1 MHAGSVIIVT
11 YNSAEHIASCLKAL
25 ADETRW
31 QIILIDNASVD
42 STIQRAREGGVN
54 VRIVSNPA
62 NVGFAAALNQGAKMA
77 SGEVLLVLN
86 PDVIITAGS
95 LSKLAETLSQ
105 GGVGAATGM
114 LVGLDGSPALGF
126 NVRRFPT
133 LGRMLAEVLLL
144 NRLWKR
150 NPLNREYRCLDFD
163 HSALQEIEQ
172 PAGACLGVKRDV
184 WESLGGFD
192 EAFYPVWFEDV
203 DFCRR
208 LHLCGWKI
216 IYCPA
221 AVFIHSGGHSVNQL
235 PFHERQVFWYRNML
249 HYFAKHYSHGET
261 TILRFGVILGV
272 IWRALLSLAGFRPSG
287 VSRGE
292 AVRAYSHVLWRY
304 GLHRDSGETEN
315 KSHKVGSFVS

>member
-1 MHAGSVIIVT
+1 MHSGSVIIVT
-11 YNSAEHIASCLKAL
+11 YNSEEHIASCLKAL
-25 ADETRW
+25 AGETPW
-31 QIILIDNASVD
+31 PIILIDNASVD
-42 STIQRAREGGVN
+42 STIQRARESGVN

-62 NVGFAAALNQGAKMA
+62 NIGFAAALNQGVKTAT
-77 SGEVLLVLN
+77 GEVLLVLN

-95 LSKLAETLSQ
+95 LSKLADTLSKDE
-105 GGVGAATGM
+105 VGAATGM

-133 LGRMLAEVLLL
+133 LARMLAEVLLL
-144 NRLWKR
+144 NRLWKG
-150 NPLNREYRCLDFD
+150 NPINRQYRCLDLD
-163 HSALQEIEQ
+163 YGSPQEIEQ
-172 PAGACLGVKRDV
+172 PAGACLVVKRDV

-208 LHLCGWKI
+208 LRLHGWKT
-216 IYCPA
+216 IYYPA

-235 PFHERQVFWYRNML
+235 SFYDRQVFWYRNML
-249 HYFAKHYSHGET
+249 HYFAKHHSHRET

-272 IWRALLSLAGFRPSG
+272 ILRALLSLAGFQPSG
-287 VSRGE
+287 VGPGE
-292 AVRAYSHVLWRY
+292 AIRAYSHVLWRY
-304 GLHRDSGETEN
+304 GLRGDISMAEN

>member
-1 MHAGSVIIVT
+1 MHAGSIIIVT
-11 YNSAEHIASCLKAL
+11 YNSEEHIASCLKAL
-25 ADETRW
+25 AAETQW

-54 VRIVSNPA
+54 VRIVSNRA

-77 SGEVLLVLN
+77 SGEVLLLLN

-114 LVGLDGSPALGF
+114 LVAPDGRPAVGF

-172 PAGACLGVKRDV
+172 PAGACLAVKRNL

-192 EAFYPVWFEDV
+192 ETFYPVWFEDV

-208 LHLCGWKI
+208 LRLHGQKI
-216 IYCPA
+216 IYCPV

-235 PFHERQVFWYRNML
+235 SFYDRQVFWYRNML
-249 HYFAKHYSHGET
+249 HYFAKHHSHHET
-261 TILRFGVILGV
+261 TILRFGVIIGV
-272 IWRALLSLAGFRPSG
+272 MLRALMSLAGFQPSG
-287 VSRGE
+287 VGRAE
-292 AVRAYSHVLWRY
+292 AIRAYCHVLWRY
-304 GLHRDSGETEN
+304 GLHGDSGVTEN
-315 KSHKVGSFVS
+315 KSHNVGSFVS

>member
-11 YNSAEHIASCLKAL
+11 YNSEEHIASCLKAL
-25 ADETRW
+25 AGETEW

-42 STIQRAREGGVN
+42 STIQRARESGVN
-54 VRIVSNPA
+54 LRIVSNHA

-95 LSKLAETLSQ
+95 LSKLVDTLSKDE
-105 GGVGAATGM
+105 VGAATGM
-114 LVGLDGSPALGF
+114 LVGRDGSPALGF

-133 LGRMLAEVLLL
+133 LARMLAEVLLL

-163 HSALQEIEQ
+163 HSALREIEQ
-172 PAGACLGVKRDV
+172 PAGACLALKRDV

-203 DFCRR
+203 DFCLRLR
-208 LHLCGWKI
+208 LHGCKI
-216 IYCPA
+216 IYGPA
-221 AVFIHSGGHSVNQL
+221 AVFIHTGGHSVNQL
-235 PFHERQVFWYRNML
+235 SFYDRQVFWYRNLL
-249 HYFAKHYSHGET
+249 HYFAKHHSHRET
-261 TILRFGVILGV
+261 TVLRFGVIIGV
-272 IWRALLSLAGFRPSG
+272 ILRALLSLAGFQPSG
-287 VSRGE
+287 VGRGE

-304 GLHRDSGETEN
+304 GLHTDSGETEN
-315 KSHKVGSFVS
+315 KNHKVGSFVS

>member
-11 YNSAEHIASCLKAL
+11 YNSEEHIASCLKAL
-25 ADETRW
+25 VGETQW

-54 VRIVSNPA
+54 VRIVSNRA
-62 NVGFAAALNQGAKMA
+62 NVGFAAALNQGAKIA
-77 SGEVLLVLN
+77 TGEVLLVLN
-86 PDVIITAGS
+86 PDVITTAGS

-144 NRLWKR
+144 NRLWNG
-150 NPLNREYRCLDFD
+150 NPLNRQYRCLDLD
-163 HSALQEIEQ
+163 YGSLQEIEQ

-208 LHLCGWKI
+208 LRLCGWKI

-235 PFHERQVFWYRNML
+235 SFCDRQMFWYRNML
-249 HYFAKHYSHGET
+249 YYFAKHHSHRET
-261 TILRFGVILGV
+261 TILRFGVIIGV
-272 IWRALLSLAGFRPSG
+272 ILRALLSLAGFQPSRVG
-287 VSRGE
+287 RGE
-292 AVRAYSHVLWRY
+292 AVRAYAHVLWRY
-304 GLHRDSGETEN
+304 GLRGDSKEGDN

>member
-11 YNSAEHIASCLKAL
+11 YNSEEHIASCLKAL
-25 ADETRW
+25 AGETQW
-31 QIILIDNASVD
+31 QIILIDNASID
-42 STIQRAREGGVN
+42 STMQRARETGVD
-54 VRIVSNPA
+54 VRILLNRA

-77 SGEVLLVLN
+77 TGEVLLVLN

-95 LSKLAETLSQ
+95 LSKLAETLWQ

-114 LVGLDGSPALGF
+114 LVATDGCPAVGF

-133 LGRMLAEVLLL
+133 LGRMLAEVLLI

-172 PAGACLGVKRDV
+172 PAGACLAVKREI
-184 WESLGGFD
+184 WESVGGFD

-216 IYCPA
+216 VYCPQ
-221 AVFIHSGGHSVNQL
+221 AVLIHSGGHSVNQL
-235 PFHERQVFWYRNML
+235 SFYDRQAFWYRNML
-249 HYFAKHYSHGET
+249 HYFAKHHSHRET
-261 TILRFGVILGV
+261 TILRFGVIIGV
-272 IWRALLSLAGFRPSG
+272 MLRALMSLAGFQPSG
-287 VSRGE
+287 VGRGE

-304 GLHRDSGETEN
+304 GLHSDSGETEN

>member
-11 YNSAEHIASCLKAL
+11 YNSEENIASCLKAL
-25 ADETRW
+25 AGETEW
-31 QIILIDNASVD
+31 QVILIDNASVD
-42 STIQRAREGGVN
+42 STIQRARESGVD

-77 SGEVLLVLN
+77 TGKVLLVLN
-86 PDVIITAGS
+86 PDVIVTAGS
-95 LSKLAETLSQ
+95 LSRLAETLSQ
-105 GGVGAATGM
+105 DGVGGATGL
-114 LVGLDGSPALGF
+114 LVAVDGSPALGF

-144 NRLWKR
+144 NRLWKE
-150 NPLNREYRCLDFD
+150 NPLNRQYRCLDLD
-163 HSALQEIEQ
+163 HGSLQEIEQ
-172 PAGACLGVKRDV
+172 PAGACLAVKRNV

-192 EAFYPVWFEDV
+192 ETFYPVWFEDV

-208 LHLCGWKI
+208 LRLHGWKI

-235 PFHERQVFWYRNML
+235 SFYDRQVFWYRNML
-249 HYFAKHYSHGET
+249 HYFAKHHSHRET
-261 TILRFGVILGV
+261 TILRFGLIIGIIL
-272 IWRALLSLAGFRPSG
+272 RALMSLAGFQPSG
-287 VSRGE
+287 VGRSE
-292 AVRAYSHVLWRY
+292 AMRAYTHVLWRY
-304 GLHRDSGETEN
+304 GLHGGSGETEN

>member
-1 MHAGSVIIVT
+1 MHAGSIIIVT
-11 YNSAEHIASCLKAL
+11 YNSEEHIANCLKAL
-25 ADETRW
+25 AGETEW

-42 STIQRAREGGVN
+42 STIQRARESGVN
-54 VRIVSNPA
+54 LRIVSNRA
-62 NVGFAAALNQGAKMA
+62 NVGFAAALNQGAKIA
-77 SGEVLLVLN
+77 AGEFLLVLN
-86 PDVIITAGS
+86 PDVISTAGS

-133 LGRMLAEVLLL
+133 LARMLAEVLLL

-172 PAGACLGVKRDV
+172 PAGACLAVKRDV

-203 DFCRR
+203 DFCLRLR
-208 LHLCGWKI
+208 LHGCKI
-216 IYCPA
+216 IYGPA
-221 AVFIHSGGHSVNQL
+221 AVFIHTGGHSVNQL
-235 PFHERQVFWYRNML
+235 SFYDRQVFWYRNLL
-249 HYFAKHYSHGET
+249 HYFAKHHSHRET
-261 TILRFGVILGV
+261 TVLRFGVIIGV
-272 IWRALLSLAGFRPSG
+272 ILRALLSLAGFQPSG
-287 VSRGE
+287 VGRGE

-304 GLHRDSGETEN
+304 GLHSDSGEAEN

>member
-11 YNSAEHIASCLKAL
+11 YNSEEHIASCLKAL
-25 ADETRW
+25 AGETQW
-31 QIILIDNASVD
+31 PVILIDNASVD

-77 SGEVLLVLN
+77 TGEVLLALN

-95 LSKLAETLSQ
+95 LSKLADTLSQ
-105 GGVGAATGM
+105 DGVGAATGM

-133 LGRMLAEVLLL
+133 LGRMLAELLL
-144 NRLWKR
+144 INRLWKR
-150 NPLNREYRCLDFD
+150 NPLNWQYRCLDFD
-163 HSALQEIEQ
+163 PSTLGEVEQ
-172 PAGACLGVKRDV
+172 PAGACLAVRRNV
-184 WESLGGFD
+184 WESLAGFD
-192 EAFYPVWFEDV
+192 ETFYPVWFEDV

-208 LHLCGWKI
+208 LRLHGWKI
-216 IYCPA
+216 IYCPS

-235 PFHERQVFWYRNML
+235 TFYDRQVFWYRNML
-249 HYFAKHYSHGET
+249 HYFAKHHSHRET
-261 TILRFGVILGV
+261 TILRFGVIIGV
-272 IWRALLSLAGFRPSG
+272 ILRALLSLAGFRPSG
-287 VSRGE
+287 VGRGE

-304 GLHRDSGETEN
+304 GLHSDSGETEN
-315 KSHKVGSFVS
+315 KS

>member
-11 YNSAEHIASCLKAL
+11 YNSEEHIANCLKAL
-25 ADETRW
+25 AGKTEW

-42 STIQRAREGGVN
+42 STIQRARESGVN
-54 VRIVSNPA
+54 LRIVSNRA
-62 NVGFAAALNQGAKMA
+62 NIGFAAALNQGAKMA
-77 SGEVLLVLN
+77 SGEVLLILN

-95 LSKLAETLSQ
+95 LSKLVDTLSKDE
-105 GGVGAATGM
+105 VGAATGM
-114 LVGLDGSPALGF
+114 LVGRDGSPAVGF

-133 LGRMLAEVLLL
+133 LARMLAEVLLL

-172 PAGACLGVKRDV
+172 PAGACLAVKRDV

-203 DFCRR
+203 DFCLRLR
-208 LHLCGWKI
+208 LHGCKI
-216 IYCPA
+216 IYGPA
-221 AVFIHSGGHSVNQL
+221 AVFIHTGGHSVNQL
-235 PFHERQVFWYRNML
+235 SFYDRQVFWYRNLL
-249 HYFAKHYSHGET
+249 HYFAKHHSHRET
-261 TILRFGVILGV
+261 TVLRFGVIIGV
-272 IWRALLSLAGFRPSG
+272 ILRALLSLAGFQPSG
-287 VSRGE
+287 VGRGE

-304 GLHRDSGETEN
+304 GLHSDSGEAEN